1 MAAGAVVGLTGA
13 TGYIGGLVLER
24 LLASPDVAEV
34 RSLARRPLVQ
44 AARVAQAGPPVSRDG
59 PTSRLLHTLGDLR
72 DATAVRGALEGCD
85 VVFHLAAQVWQGRGP
100 RAPELMHEVNVQGT
114 RNVVAVGAPVV
125 LASSVSVYGAWPDN
139 PLPLHE
145 DHPARPNRECPYAAH
160 KLASEQVCAAGREP
174 WVAVRLA
181 AVLGPRADQGVARAV
196 LGYRV
201 AVPAVSRAPQAVQW
215 MDEADAADILLT
227 AGKDLLGPGRAARQV
242 VNAGTS
248 DWLSAPDAAALARS
262 RVVKAPRALWVAAG
276 ELSRRLRLSP
286 FGADRACLVDGPL
299 AVSVERADDL
309 LGWGPTRSSV
319 QVFGDALRRD
329 ATSSPR
335 LRPRP

>member
-1 MAAGAVVGLTGA
+1 MVGLTGA
-13 TGYIGGLVLER
+13 TGHIGSVLLRR
-24 LLASPDVAEV
+24 LLADPDVGQIRTV
-34 RSLARRPLVQ
+34 ARRPLSPDPVG
-44 AARVAQAGPPVSRDG
+44 GPPD
-59 PTSRLLHTLGDLR
+59 RLVHTLADLGHPSAR
-72 DATAVRGALEGCD
+72 QALDGVD
-85 VVFHLAAQVWQGRGP
+85 LLFHLAAQVWQGRSSRGLEQMY
-100 RAPELMHEVNVQGT
+100 AANVEGT
-114 RNVVAVGAPVV
+114 RNVARARAGALVF
-125 LASSVSVYGAWPDN
+125 ASSAAVYGAWPDN